1 MKYCIII
8 LFTVASTFVG
18 QYFGS
23 ASLRSEI
30 WGFDINKDTINGQE
44 WYFVYHEGLIETVF
58 TSKVR
63 ASKYVELHKKYLND
77 HK

>member
-1 MKYCIII
+1 MRYFIII
-8 LFTVASTFVG
+8 LFTIVGTFVG

-30 WGFDINKDTINGQE
+30 WGFDINKDTIDGKD
-44 WYFVYHEGLIETVF
+44 WYFVYHEGIIETVF
-58 TSKVR
+58 ISKGR
-63 ASKYVELHKKYLND
+63 ASKYVELHSKYLND

>member
-1 MKYCIII
+1 MKYFIII
-8 LFTVASTFVG
+8 LFIIVGTFVG
-18 QYFGS
+18 QYAGS

-30 WGFDINKDTINGQE
+30 WGFDINKDTIDGQE
-44 WYFVYHEGLIETVF
+44 WYFVYHDGFIETVF
-58 TSKVR
+58 ISKGR